1 MAFTIDTVK
10 RTASLA
16 RLALPETELEHVAEE
31 LEGILVLIEK
41 LSAVPT
47 EGVEI
52 MAHPLE
58 LQQPLREDRAHE
70 PDLAGRDANLKNAP
84 QSADGL
90 FLVPKV
96 IE

>member
-1 MAFTIDTVK
+1 MSFTTDTVK

-16 RLALPETELEHVAEE
+16 RLALPEADLANVAQQ

-58 LQQPLREDRAHE
+58 LQQPLREDRADE
-70 PDLAGRDANLKNAP
+70 RDLAGRDIYLKNAP
-84 QSADGL
+84 VSADGL

>member
-16 RLALPETELEHVAEE
+16 RLALPETELEQVAEQ

-41 LSAVPT
+41 LSAVAT

-58 LQQPLREDRAHE
+58 MQQPLREDRAHE
-70 PDLAGRDANLKNAP
+70 RDLAGRDANLENAP